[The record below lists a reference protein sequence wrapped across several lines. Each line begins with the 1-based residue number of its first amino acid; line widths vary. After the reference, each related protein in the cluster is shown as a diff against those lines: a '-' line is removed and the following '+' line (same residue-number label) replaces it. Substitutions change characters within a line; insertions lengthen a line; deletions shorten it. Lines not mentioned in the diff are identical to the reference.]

1 MIGFCLGLLLLVGN
15 AQAAIEDVSKFRLP
29 LPRVE
34 TLENGLTV
42 AWFLDEKLPIVD
54 LALQIGSGT
63 RYDPRGKSGTV
74 ELLARMLE
82 RGSNGFG
89 PAEIAQKVE
98 SLGASGFASADEEA
112 TTLGMHGL
120 SQDAET
126 LLEILSWVALRPN
139 FRADEFQRERA
150 KVAESWKHLA
160 DSAESLSGYAFG
172 RAILSG
178 TPYARG
184 SLQDLRSLRA
194 LKLTDLRT
202 FHQTHFTPAN
212 ALLMV
217 VGRVDQK
224 SFRDKIRAHFGTWKG
239 SMPKKNDV
247 LFRDPKLSLRLEK
260 KMDVSKREILV
271 IDSPGLPQAQLR
283 IGFRVPGIRSP
294 KRYALAVGNALLGE
308 YFNSRLNLVVRD
320 RLGLAYTVQSSV
332 TYFRDV
338 AFFSIGSAT
347 AAANAGK
354 LLEETIRQIRLMKAA
369 DVLKEEVDVAKEY
382 LMGGFPLGV
391 STLGAVA
398 VRWLNGRNLGLGDE
412 YLNGFLPNISTVSRE
427 SVVQAFDEA
436 FAVDRMV
443 VVIAGDAKKI
453 EASLREKGFR
463 KVRRIPGKSLL

>member
-1 MIGFCLGLLLLVGN
+1 MIRFFVSFFLAVGS
-15 AQAAIEDVSKFRLP
+15 AHAAIEDVSKFRLP
-29 LPRVE
+29 LPQVE
-34 TLENGLTV
+34 TLPNGLTI
-42 AWFLDEKLPIVD
+42 AWFVDEKLPIID
-54 LALQIGSGT
+54 LALQFGSGT
-63 RYDPRGKSGTV
+63 RHDPKGKSGTV
-74 ELLARMLE
+74 ELLSRLLE

-126 LLEILSWVALRPN
+126 LLEILGWVALRPN

-184 SLQDLRSLRA
+184 SLQDLRSLKS
-194 LKLTDLRT
+194 LKLADLQT
-202 FHQTHFTPAN
+202 FHRVHFTPAN
-212 ALLMV
+212 AILMV

-224 SFRDKIRAHFGTWKG
+224 SFREKVKTHFGAWEG
-239 SMPKKNDV
+239 SMPKKSDV
-247 LFRDPKLSLRLEK
+247 LFRDPKLSVNLEK
-260 KMDVSKREILV
+260 KLDVTKREILV

-283 IGFRVPGIRSP
+283 LGFRVPGIRST

-308 YFNSRLNLVVRD
+308 YFNSRLNLIVRD

-332 TYFRDV
+332 TYFRDT

-347 AAANAGK
+347 ATANTGK

-412 YLNGFLPNISTVSRE
+412 YLNGFLPNIASVARE

-436 FAVDRMV
+436 FTVEKMV

-463 KVRRIPGKSLL
+463 KVRRVSGKSLL